1 MIKLQIQPVLM
12 CVSLLMLSSIDCFGQ
27 QKPQNSKVVLI
38 SVDGAADWILDDL
51 LSRNILSE
59 DGAFSTIRREG
70 AYVESMIP
78 VNISA
83 TAVSHISLF
92 TGVHPNVHGVVGNNI
107 LMPAEEIKSPRATS
121 GFLAPIET
129 ETIWSAAKRQGKNVT
144 NINAVGQDNTSPDR
158 RGTRTLGYGKKLANS
173 IVSDFFLIE
182 KSEPTVLAGFE
193 RVDKLNSKAAPYF
206 KLFKGGK
213 IPILCYTADSTF
225 DGITNY
231 DTVIIDSDEDI
242 KNGFIA
248 ELKLNKWSEISF
260 EVDGQTVSSWSYLM
274 DLNSITAQSK
284 AYFGAIGYNPISPN
298 TFKEKMENEV
308 GIWPCEQD
316 NIKLSKGLI
325 TEQMWFDQAERL
337 AKFYQKL
344 LLANIN
350 ENNWDLLSGY
360 FTLIDDVQHRFLLK
374 DERQLDY
381 TMENGDRRKRYEEYV
396 IWAYR
401 TTDRLL
407 KEIMQAAP
415 KDVNF
420 VFVSDHGVAPIH
432 SVVLINNL
440 LEENGI
446 SVKGDMTEA
455 RAYSTGPAAHIY
467 VNVKGRQKN
476 GTVPK
481 KEVSKYIDRITE
493 ICKGLND
500 PITGSPIFSII
511 LKASELKN
519 IQLEHPKRAGDVFVS
534 ARTGWSL
541 SSKMVS
547 SIPIIVPNS
556 FNSDAYAHLDEN
568 VQRFLSSG
576 FMNETGLGVHGNPG
590 SNREMN
596 AIFYAI
602 GPNIPKEKIDTI
614 SALDVTPTIARL
626 LKIKPPKKAKGEAIF
641 NNPKFKPQ
649 QN

>member
-1 MIKLQIQPVLM
+1 MTKLQIHPILM
-12 CVSLLMLSSIDCFGQ
+12 CVSLLILSSVNCFGQ

-38 SVDGAADWILDDL
+38 SIDGAADWILDDL
-51 LSRNILSE
+51 LARNILAE
-59 DGAFSTIRREG
+59 KGAFSTIRGEG
-70 AYVESMIP
+70 TYAESMIP
-78 VNISA
+78 VNVSA
-83 TAVSHISLF
+83 TAVSHISLY
-92 TGVHPNVHGVVGNNI
+92 TGVPPNVHGVVGNNI

-129 ETIWSAAKRQGKNVT
+129 ETIWSAAIRQGKNVT
-144 NINAVGQDNTSPDR
+144 NINAIGQDNTSAKR
-158 RGTRTLGYGKKLANS
+158 KGTRTFAYGKKLANS
-173 IVSDFFLIE
+173 IVSDFFLVENIE
-182 KSEPTVLAGFE
+182 SINLTSFE
-193 RVDKLNSKAAPYF
+193 RVEKLNSKTATYF
-206 KLFKGGK
+206 QLFKGGVL
-213 IPILCYTADSTF
+213 PIFCYTADSTF

-231 DTVIIDSDEDI
+231 ETVLVDTDEDI
-242 KNGFIA
+242 NNGFVG
-248 ELKLNKWSEISF
+248 ELKVNEWSEISF
-260 EVDGQTVSSWSYLM
+260 EVDGQKVSSWSYVM
-274 DLNSITAQSK
+274 DLNSITAKSK
-284 AYFGAIGYNPISPN
+284 AYFGAIGYNPTSPD

-337 AKFYQKL
+337 AKFYQKI

-396 IWAYR
+396 IWAYK
-401 TTDRLL
+401 TTDSLL
-407 KEIMQAAP
+407 NELMQAAP
-415 KDVNF
+415 NDVNF
-420 VFVSDHGVAPIH
+420 VFVSDHGVSPIH

-446 SVKGDMTEA
+446 SVKGDTIEA

-467 VNVKGRQKN
+467 INLKGRQKN
-476 GTVPK
+476 GIVPK
-481 KEVSKYIDRITE
+481 RELSTYIDRIAE
-493 ICKGLND
+493 ICKGLKD
-500 PITGSPIFSII
+500 PITGLPIFSII

-519 IQLEHPKRAGDVFVS
+519 LQLEHPTRAGDVFVS

-541 SSKMVS
+541 SSKIVS
-547 SIPIIVPNS
+547 SIPTIVPNS
-556 FNSDAYAHLDEN
+556 FKSDAYAHLDGN

-576 FMNETGLGVHGNPG
+576 FMNETGLGVHGNLG
-590 SNREMN
+590 STREMN
-596 AIFYAI
+596 AIFYAF
-602 GPNIPKEKIDTI
+602 GPDIPKEKIDTI
-614 SALDVTPTIARL
+614 SALDLTPTVAGL

-641 NNPKFKPQ
+641 KNPKFKPQ

>member
-1 MIKLQIQPVLM
+1 MIKLQIHPVLM
-12 CVSLLMLSSIDCFGQ
+12 CVSLLMFSSIDCFGQ
-27 QKPQNSKVVLI
+27 QKTQNSKVVLI
-38 SVDGAADWILDDL
+38 SIDGAADWILDDL

-70 AYVESMIP
+70 SYAESMIP

-92 TGVHPNVHGVVGNNI
+92 TGVHPNLHGVVGNNI
-107 LMPAEEIKSPRATS
+107 LMPAEAIKSPTATS

-129 ETIWSAAKRQGKNVT
+129 ETIWSAAMRQGKNVT
-144 NINAVGQDNTSPDR
+144 NINAIGQDNTSPNR
-158 RGTRTLGYGKKLANS
+158 KGTRTFGYGNKLANS
-173 IVSDFFLIE
+173 IVSDFYLGTN
-182 KSEPTVLAGFE
+182 SESFILTSFE
-193 RVDKLNSKAAPYF
+193 RVGKLNSKTAPYF
-206 KLFKGGK
+206 KLFKGGEV
-213 IPILCYTADSTF
+213 PIFCYTADSTF

-242 KNGFIA
+242 KNGFVG
-248 ELKLNKWSEISF
+248 ELKVNVWSEISF
-260 EVDGQTVSSWSYLM
+260 EVDGQKVSSWSYVM
-274 DLNSITAQSK
+274 DLNSITAEST
-284 AYFGAIGYNPISPN
+284 AYFGAIGYNPSSPN

-374 DERQLDY
+374 DARQLDY
-381 TMENGDRRKRYEEYV
+381 TMENGDRRKRYEEYIV
-396 IWAYR
+396 WAYR
-401 TTDRLL
+401 TTDSLL

-446 SVKGDMTEA
+446 SVKGDMIEA

-467 VNVKGRQKN
+467 VNVKGRQKK

-481 KEVSKYIDRITE
+481 KELSKYIDRIAE
-493 ICKGLND
+493 IYKGLKD
-500 PITGSPIFSII
+500 PITGSPIFSVT

-519 IQLEHPKRAGDVFVS
+519 LQLEHPERAGDVFVS

-547 SIPIIVPNS
+547 SIPTIVPNS

-596 AIFYAI
+596 AIFYAF
-602 GPNIPKEKIDTI
+602 GPNIPKEKIDAI
-614 SALDVTPTIARL
+614 SALDVTPTVARL

-641 NNPKFKPQ
+641 NNSKFSSEQK
-649 QN
+649 